1 MVKQRKIEQIPRH
14 DRFVGSV
21 YILHLHLHLALCSH
35 QSKLN
40 LPCNTAIF
48 PGALHHITF
57 VARILKLCSS
67 HEAICQI
74 CVPILVH
81 IPRTSLDWHA
91 NEAGES
97 RCGPG
102 EKQGQRVAEGTRD
115 SPVGDTRWEITEVSL
130 EFKWWSRVEYD
141 LYYSILSILF
151 YVCRCLFVPCA
162 TLCNS
167 ANTKGIDSTV
177 VVLTCSMWMQKV
189 VEYVNG

>member
-1 MVKQRKIEQIPRH
+1 MVKQRKIEQIPRQ

-21 YILHLHLHLALCSH
+21 YILHLHLHLALRSH

-57 VARILKLCSS
+57 VARSLKLCSS
-67 HEAICQI
+67 HEAICRQI

-130 EFKWWSRVEYD
+130 EFKWWSRVDLYD
-141 LYYSILSILF
+141 LYWFILF
-151 YVCRCLFVPCA
+151 YTVY
-162 TLCNS
+162 TILCMSLSICTMCNIVQLCQHKGHRFNS
-167 ANTKGIDSTV
+167 SGPY
-177 VVLTCSMWMQKV
+177 L
-189 VEYVNG
+189 

>member
-1 MVKQRKIEQIPRH
+1 MVKQRKIEQIPRQ
-14 DRFVGSV
+14 DRFVGSA
-21 YILHLHLHLALCSH
+21 YILHLHLHLALRSH

-57 VARILKLCSS
+57 RCQNFEALFRLMR
-67 HEAICQI
+67 AICRQI

-130 EFKWWSRVEYD
+130 EFKWWSRVDLYD
-141 LYYSILSILF
+141 LYWFYTILYCLYYSM
-151 YVCRCLFVPCA
+151 YVAVYLYHVQHCA
-162 TLCNS
+162 TLPTQR
-167 ANTKGIDSTV
+167 A
-177 VVLTCSMWMQKV
+177 
-189 VEYVNG
+189 

>member
-1 MVKQRKIEQIPRH
+1 MFTYYTCTCTWLR
-14 DRFVGSV
+14 
-21 YILHLHLHLALCSH
+21 SH

-74 CVPILVH
+74 CVPILVQIRFTH
-81 IPRTSLDWHA
+81 SKIFSDIPRTSLGWHA

-115 SPVGDTRWEITEVSL
+115 SPVGDTRWEITEMWL
-130 EFKWWSRVEYD
+130 EFKLWSRVDLYD

-151 YVCRCLFVPCA
+151 YVCRCIFVPCA

-167 ANTKGIDSTV
+167 ANTNCIDSTV
-177 VVLTCSMWMQKV
+177 VVVLACSMWMQKV